1 MISREEA
8 LEVFKKYNKSER
20 LLHHAFCVEAT
31 MREFAVK
38 KGEDPE
44 YWGIVGLLHDIDWEK
59 YPEIHC
65 KKAPELL
72 KEIGADEDFI
82 HAVCSHGW
90 SICTD
95 VEPVKKMEKVLFT
108 IDELTGLVTATAL
121 MRPEK
126 MKGITV
132 KSVKKKWSSKGFAAG
147 VNREIIEKGASLLGE
162 EIPFIIDTTIKGMTN
177 VAKEIGLWPEEAV

>member
-1 MISREEA
+1 M
-8 LEVFKKYNKSER
+8 
-20 LLHHAFCVEAT
+20 
-31 MREFAVK
+31 
-38 KGEDPE
+38 
-44 YWGIVGLLHDIDWEK
+44 
-59 YPEIHC
+59 
-65 KKAPELL
+65 
-72 KEIGADEDFI
+72 
-82 HAVCSHGW
+82 
-90 SICTD
+90 
-95 VEPVKKMEKVLFT
+95 EPVKKMEKVLFT